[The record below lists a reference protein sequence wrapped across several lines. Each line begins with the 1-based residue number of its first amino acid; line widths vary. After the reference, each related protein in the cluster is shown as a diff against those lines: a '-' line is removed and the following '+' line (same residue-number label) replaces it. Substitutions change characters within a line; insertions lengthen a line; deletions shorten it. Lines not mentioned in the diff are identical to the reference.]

1 MKEKLKERQVREALT
16 KHIEKIYPS
25 KEALERI
32 LRSGKKLTIYWGADP
47 TSPDIHLGHS
57 TNFFVLRR
65 FQNLGHKIVV
75 LIGDYTAQIGD
86 PSGQD
91 KSRRMLTEKEVKR
104 NYKTYKQQIL
114 KILDSKKT
122 IFRFNSDWWNKMS
135 AKKLLALDNLFTQQ
149 QMIERDMFQRRI
161 KENKPISIK
170 EFQYP
175 LLQGYD
181 SVALKTDIE
190 LGATDQLFNMLVG
203 RELVKIFL
211 KKEKF
216 VVTTPLLINPET
228 GRKLMSKSEGNC
240 VSLQD
245 NSKQMYG
252 KIMALSDEVIVK
264 CFKLCTDLPEEK
276 IKKIELR
283 LKSCENPR
291 DLKSELAYEIVKMYH
306 GEKKA
311 KEAEGEFNRVFQ
323 KHELPGKI
331 SEVILKAGAYNII
344 NLLVL
349 TKMAASKSEA
359 RRLVLGKAVKINGQ
373 KINDFKLKVEIS
385 PESVIQ
391 VGKRH
396 FMKIKIG
403 KL

>member
-1 MKEKLKERQVREALT
+1 
-16 KHIEKIYPS
+16 
-25 KEALERI
+25 
-32 LRSGKKLTIYWGADP
+32 
-47 TSPDIHLGHS
+47 
-57 TNFFVLRR
+57 
-65 FQNLGHKIVV
+65 
-75 LIGDYTAQIGD
+75 
-86 PSGQD
+86 
-91 KSRRMLTEKEVKR
+91 
-104 NYKTYKQQIL
+104 
-114 KILDSKKT
+114 
-122 IFRFNSDWWNKMS
+122 MS

-228 GRKLMSKSEGNC
+228 GKKLMSKSEGNY

-283 LKSCENPR
+283 LKSGENPR